1 MPDSPAFQ
9 IKNVK
14 EFSLAGDHYSVA
26 RVPDTD
32 QLFVGGHTGKLQ
44 FLDLAADKPT
54 PIVWDAHVSYVSG
67 LVLTAKHLISAGSDH
82 QVMWWNRESRE
93 RVRAVPHPKWV
104 RHLSLSA
111 DGQVLASVCDDMI
124 CRLFDVE
131 SGKLIRELKG
141 HALLTP
147 FDLVSKLYASA
158 FSRDG
163 KVVATVDQTGHALV
177 WETAT
182 GQKLADIHAPLFY
195 THDTNGHTY
204 GGIRSVDLSPDGK
217 LIALG
222 GNLAGDTSTI
232 TGSKSLMQVYDWQ
245 AGKQTADC
253 QLGGDF
259 FYERV
264 KFHHKGKWL
273 LGAGGAGN
281 GAKLVLFDLASQTLL
296 AEAKLPSPVFD
307 IAISESSDIGFTAG
321 RGKVGKWSLANVA

>member
-1 MPDSPAFQ
+1 MPEPTAFQ
-9 IKNVK
+9 IKVVK

-44 FLDLAADKPT
+44 LVDLAAEKPT
-54 PIVWDAHVSYVSG
+54 PIAWDAHVSYISG
-67 LVLTAKHLISAGSDH
+67 LVLTSKYLISAGSDH
-82 QVMWWNRESRE
+82 QVIWWNRESRE
-93 RVRAVPHPKWV
+93 KVRAVPHPKWV
-104 RHLSLSA
+104 RHLSLSP
-111 DGQVLASVCDDMI
+111 DGQILASVCDDMI
-124 CRLFDVE
+124 CRLWDVD
-131 SGKLIRELKG
+131 SGKPIRELKG

-163 KVVATVDQTGHALV
+163 KLLATVDQAGHAFV
-177 WETAT
+177 WDLAT
-182 GQKLADIHAPLFY
+182 GQKLTDIHAPLFY

-204 GGIRSVDLSPDGK
+204 GGIRSVDFSPDGK

-232 TGSKSLMQVYDWQ
+232 SGSKSLMQVYEWQ
-245 AGKQTADC
+245 TGKQTAEC
-253 QLGGDF
+253 QAGGNY

-264 KFHHKGKWL
+264 RFHHSGQGL
-273 LGAGGAGN
+273 LGAGGAGE
-281 GAKLVLFDLASQTLL
+281 GAKLVLFDLAKQTLL

-307 IAISESSDIGFTAG
+307 IVLTESSDVCYTGG
-321 RGKVGKWSLANVA
+321 RGKVCKWAISS